1 MCPPSR
7 TLVGMLAFCLF
18 FFCSV
23 AAAAQVEPDLLHR
36 AQRLAWQKEFVAAEN
51 LYREALRRSPES
63 RDALFGLAQ
72 VFLWEGRYREAR
84 RLFSQL
90 ARRSSAD
97 VEAAEGAATAAY
109 WQGDYRTA
117 AREFGAIAARHPE
130 RRIARKSLSEIESAA
145 RGDVR
150 VLMEGIDDDQPY
162 RAWRSSV
169 ALSSFS
175 DPLTRWDVTA
185 GGYWLDNPNRH
196 LTRTEPFVLGAN
208 ETVLP
213 WQRLTITTTAGVLRF
228 PDGSTRPIGGL
239 AIARK
244 LTSNTSI
251 SITGEHREVLT
262 NSTSVM
268 THPAVTRIAAAWSRY
283 APHSW
288 LAGIEA
294 GHNRYYDRNN
304 GEYAQAYALWPVVK
318 SDRTTLWLG
327 ASAALR
333 DTSETRFELDTIS
346 STRSP
351 AGDFLYSYRGSYR
364 AYWTPRNFREA
375 RAIATVAHTIG
386 KGELKLQA
394 ERGVARDEE
403 RAFGPSRGSEP
414 LPSRI
419 FPVDFERTFHP
430 YRFSA
435 GLSMPVS
442 VAFRFECTVER
453 NVTAFYAAN
462 VFRASLVRHR

>member
-51 LYREALRRSPES
+51 LYREALRRSPEF

-169 ALSSFS
+169 TVSSFS

-185 GGYWLDNPNRH
+185 GGYRLNNLDRRIV
-196 LTRTEPFVLGAN
+196 RTEPFVIATNTL
-208 ETVLP
+208 VLP
-213 WQRLTITTTAGVLRF
+213 WQRLTIVASAVALRY
-228 PDGSTRPIGGL
+228 PDGKTGSIGGL
-239 AIARK
+239 TLSRK
-244 LTSNTSI
+244 LSSNSSLTI
-251 SITGEHREVLT
+251 SADHRELLT
-262 NSTSVM
+262 NAT
-268 THPAVTRIAAAWSRY
+268 
-283 APHSW
+283 
-288 LAGIEA
+288 
-294 GHNRYYDRNN
+294 
-304 GEYAQAYALWPVVK
+304 
-318 SDRTTLWLG
+318 
-327 ASAALR
+327 
-333 DTSETRFELDTIS
+333 
-346 STRSP
+346 
-351 AGDFLYSYRGSYR
+351 
-364 AYWTPRNFREA
+364 
-375 RAIATVAHTIG
+375 AI
-386 KGELKLQA
+386 
-394 ERGVARDEE
+394 
-403 RAFGPSRGSEP
+403 
-414 LPSRI
+414 
-419 FPVDFERTFHP
+419 
-430 YRFSA
+430 
-435 GLSMPVS
+435 
-442 VAFRFECTVER
+442 
-453 NVTAFYAAN
+453 
-462 VFRASLVRHR
+462 

>member
-1 MCPPSR
+1 
-7 TLVGMLAFCLF
+7 
-18 FFCSV
+18 
-23 AAAAQVEPDLLHR
+23 VEPDLLHR
-36 AQRLAWQKEFVAAEN
+36 AEQLAWGREFAAAET
-51 LYREALRRSPES
+51 LYREALRRSPDS
-63 RDALFGLAQ
+63 REALLGLAR
-72 VFLWEGRYREAR
+72 VILWEGHHREAR
-84 RLFSQL
+84 RLFKQL
-90 ARRSSAD
+90 ATRSPMD

-117 AREFGAIAARHPE
+117 AREFGAIAATHPQ
-130 RRIARKSLSEIESAA
+130 RRLPRKSLSELEGAS

-162 RAWRSSV
+162 RAWRGSV
-169 ALSSFS
+169 TVSSFS

-185 GGYWLDNPNRH
+185 GGYRLDNPTRGI
-196 LTRTEPFVLGAN
+196 TRTEPFVLAAN

-213 WQRLTITTTAGVLRF
+213 WQRLTITTTAGALRF

-239 AIARK
+239 TIARK
-244 LTSNTSI
+244 LASNASI
-251 SITGEHREVLT
+251 SITGEHRELLT

-268 THPAVTRIAAAWSRY
+268 THPAVTRIVAAWSRY
-283 APHSW
+283 APQSW

-294 GHNRYYDRNN
+294 GHNRYYDHNN
-304 GEYAQAYALWPVVK
+304 GGYAQAYGLWPVVK
-318 SDRTTLWLG
+318 GERTTLWLG
-327 ASAALR
+327 ASAAMR

-351 AGDFLYSYRGSYR
+351 AGVFLYSYRGSYR
-364 AYWTPRNFREA
+364 AYWTPRNFREG
-375 RAIATVAHTIG
+375 RAIATVAHAIG

-403 RAFGPSRGSEP
+403 RAFGPSSGSEP

-419 FPVDFERTFHP
+419 LAIDFERTFHP
-430 YRFSA
+430 YRLSA
-435 GLSMPVS
+435 GLSMPLS
-442 VAFRFECTVER
+442 TAFRLECAVER